1 MEDIMITLLAVM
13 LIIIGYYIEE
23 KIDRFETAGQF
34 IQIIG
39 FVSTIFLVF
48 AFLIVRFAT
57 TPYEVRR
64 NSLQETYTQS
74 RNFSEFERM
83 QITRDIADFNA
94 ELALDKYWNE
104 TFLFDWWISDVV
116 EKLEPIK

>member
-1 MEDIMITLLAVM
+1 MITLLAVM
-13 LIIIGYYIEE
+13 LIIIGYYIE
-23 KIDRFETAGQF
+23 KKTDRFENTGTF
-34 IQIIG
+34 IKCVG
-39 FVSTIFLVF
+39 VF
-48 AFLIVRFAT
+48 FTAFLTLGFFAVRFAT